1 MSSKWACMGVLLCRK
16 SKHCCCCC
24 CPPRKKKRDNMLD
37 ALGDAR
43 AWLLFCIIKK
53 KGWDQCSC
61 MLYAAWL
68 ANRCYPKDT
77 AAPAPAANVFEYPL
91 SPFSVQY
98 SVHFFFSYVYIF
110 FSFSAFYPSTHS
122 LSSFIW
128 LAKIPSST
136 SSLAYLS
143 PWVSSPVCRY
153 DWTVLGCWHTQRFFL
168 FFKAASF
175 LDALGLNLL
184 KLDHVKEA
192 QKPASQRRRDC
203 YRPLWHLGLS
213 TYIAS
218 QVIGSTIA
226 LS

>member
-1 MSSKWACMGVLLCRK
+1 MLPKKIRQHQHQQQTYLNIPCLPFPFNILFTSSSFLT
-16 SKHCCCCC
+16 
-24 CPPRKKKRDNMLD
+24 
-37 ALGDAR
+37 
-43 AWLLFCIIKK
+43 
-53 KGWDQCSC
+53 
-61 MLYAAWL
+61 Y
-68 ANRCYPKDT
+68 T
-77 AAPAPAANVFEYPL
+77 
-91 SPFSVQY
+91 
-98 SVHFFFSYVYIF
+98 F

>member
-1 MSSKWACMGVLLCRK
+1 
-16 SKHCCCCC
+16 
-24 CPPRKKKRDNMLD
+24 MLD

-43 AWLLFCIIKK
+43 AWLFFCIIKK

-68 ANRCYPKDT
+68 ADRCCPKR
-77 AAPAPAANVFEYPL
+77 YG
-91 SPFSVQY
+91 
-98 SVHFFFSYVYIF
+98 
-110 FSFSAFYPSTHS
+110 ST
-122 LSSFIW
+122 
-128 LAKIPSST
+128 ST
-136 SSLAYLS
+136 SSKRIWISLVSLFRSIFCSLLLLFLRIHFFLFLLS
-143 PWVSSPVCRY
+143 TLPHILCPHSYGWRRFRRQLRHWHICLPGWVLQSVVTIERY
-153 DWTVLGCWHTQRFFL
+153 WVADIHNDSLL